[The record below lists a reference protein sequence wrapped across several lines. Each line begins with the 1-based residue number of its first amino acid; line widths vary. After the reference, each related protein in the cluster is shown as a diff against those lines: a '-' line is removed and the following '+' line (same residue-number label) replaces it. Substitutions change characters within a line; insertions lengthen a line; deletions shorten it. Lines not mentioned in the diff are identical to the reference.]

1 MRARFYFIDGRIT
14 EDVNL
19 DPRARR
25 HALEDHG
32 RIRWFVANGD
42 TDADGF
48 AVLHE
53 APDSNQPQRRVH
65 RTP

>member
-1 MRARFYFIDGRIT
+1 MRARFYFMDGRIA

-19 DPRARR
+19 DPRVRR

-32 RIRWFVANGD
+32 RVRWFVATGD

-53 APDSNQPQRRVH
+53 APEGNWLQRVH